1 MNTTLEKKLENLSS
15 SCFSQDDSPLI
26 LRTGKRIAR
35 DNSFDS
41 LCHGLRRIDTLTPD
55 RLRPH
60 DHSSQDLF
68 GSTTPDKVHQQVAKV
83 PKETDL
89 NQSPNKSPI
98 KSSIPKG
105 RLSKL
110 QSSTP
115 QLDSSSESVVVKTFH
130 LTGLAVKDDEL
141 SIKQRCKGYHV
152 VSIKADIDNVTGEC
166 TGKAEV
172 QVRTHLTQQDLN
184 SFKMKMVLQGLRVN
198 EVQSKFGIKNNKFL
212 ANRDFLDPHLK
223 DEAGKMKGDCFK
235 SFDRKKA
242 NLATSHDL
250 FAGSSGV
257 GKWIETQ
264 DSARDLKEI
273 KETEASIR
281 KWDSVR
287 KLDTKKLKLSRN
299 DSGGYL
305 KPTISSQ
312 KKEKVIKG

>member
-1 MNTTLEKKLENLSS
+1 MNTSLEKKLENLSS
-15 SCFSQDDSPLI
+15 SCFSQDDSPQV

-41 LCHGLRRIDTLTPD
+41 LCHGLSRIDTLTPD

-68 GSTTPDKVHQQVAKV
+68 GSTTTNKLHHQAAKI
-83 PKETDL
+83 PIETDSK
-89 NQSPNKSPI
+89 QSANNTPI
-98 KSSIPKG
+98 KSFIPKG
-105 RLSKL
+105 RLAKL
-110 QSSTP
+110 QSATP
-115 QLDSSSESVVVKTFH
+115 QPDANPESVVVKTFE

-152 VSIKADIDNVTGEC
+152 VSIKADIDNVTGQC

-172 QVRTHLTQQDLN
+172 QVRTHLTQPELN

-198 EVQSKFGIKNNKFL
+198 EVQSKFGIKNNKLL

-223 DEAGKMKGDCFK
+223 DETGKIKGDCIK
-235 SFDRKKA
+235 SFEKKIA

-250 FAGSSGV
+250 FGGSSGV
-257 GKWIETQ
+257 VKCIETL

-273 KETEASIR
+273 KETQASIR

-287 KLDTKKLKLSRN
+287 KLGNQKSKLARN
-299 DSGGYL
+299 NSSGYL
-305 KPTISSQ
+305 KATISSQ